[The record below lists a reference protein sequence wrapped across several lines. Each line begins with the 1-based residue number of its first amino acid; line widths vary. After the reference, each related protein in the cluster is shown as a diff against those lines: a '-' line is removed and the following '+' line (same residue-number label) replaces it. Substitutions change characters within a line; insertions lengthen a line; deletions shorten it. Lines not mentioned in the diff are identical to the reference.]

1 MVLNLSSP
9 FFDFLSGI
17 LMSTIQIVTS
27 EKKIASA
34 TSNFFFWGGGGNLE
48 VIHLKSC
55 QMLFKNFQ

>member
-27 EKKIASA
+27 EKKKLLVLRAI
-34 TSNFFFWGGGGNLE
+34 FWGG
-48 VIHLKSC
+48 I
-55 QMLFKNFQ
+55 

>member
-27 EKKIASA
+27 EKKIASV
-34 TSNFFFWGGGGNLE
+34 TSNFLGGEFKSYSSE
-48 VIHLKSC
+48 VLSDF
-55 QMLFKNFQ
+55 L

>member
-27 EKKIASA
+27 EKKIASV
-34 TSNFFFWGGGGNLE
+34 TSNFFGGG
-48 VIHLKSC
+48 I
-55 QMLFKNFQ
+55 

>member
-1 MVLNLSSP
+1 MVLDLSSP

-34 TSNFFFWGGGGNLE
+34 TSNFLGGNLE

-55 QMLFKNFQ
+55 QMFFKNFQ

>member
-1 MVLNLSSP
+1 MVLDLSSP

-17 LMSTIQIVTS
+17 LMSTIRIVTS

-34 TSNFFFWGGGGNLE
+34 TSNFFEGNLE

-55 QMLFKNFQ
+55 QMFFKNFQ

>member
-27 EKKIASA
+27 EKKKIASA
-34 TSNFFFWGGGGNLE
+34 TSNFLGGNLE

-55 QMLFKNFQ
+55 QMFFKNFQ